1 MAKDKKIEGNDILE
15 PQFEVAEE
23 AIENEKVVSEPV
35 EKKPTSKKKSKY
47 VFGYVTVPTAYLR
60 AEADEDSMIIAIV
73 RDGEAMIVKD
83 ETPDF
88 YGGTIG
94 NTLGYISKSEMEI
107 R

>member
-1 MAKDKKIEGNDILE
+1 MAKDKKIEENDTLE

-23 AIENEKVVSEPV
+23 AIENEEPV
-35 EKKPTSKKKSKY
+35 EKKPAPKKKSKY
-47 VFGYVTVPTAYLR
+47 VFGYVTTDTAYLR

-73 RDGEAMIVKD
+73 RDGDAMIVTD